1 MNYFNNT
8 QKNTFT
14 AEIIAKN
21 LEILT
26 KHHENV
32 VFIFVGTDANTGDSL
47 GPLTGTLLNHKSNKI
62 CTYGSLDATITAKEV
77 PFVAKFV
84 KKAHPT
90 SFIVVIDAALGKKQ
104 DVGQIKVLKEGIQP
118 GLGVNKKLPVIGDA
132 GIIAVIGEKS
142 PHSDAILGTT
152 RLSCVFDMANVIRDG
167 ISRFITLKDAN
178 NRRYLTPTI
187 KNLPQFNQ
195 KD

>member
-1 MNYFNNT
+1 MNQLDNT

-26 KHHENV
+26 KHHQTV

-47 GPLTGTLLNHKSNKI
+47 GPLTGTLLSHKSNQI
-62 CTYGSLDATITAKEV
+62 YTYGSLNATITAKEV
-77 PFVAKFV
+77 PFVAKFI
-84 KKAHPT
+84 KKVHPT

-118 GLGVNKKLPVIGDA
+118 GLGVNKKLPIIGDA

-142 PHSDAILGTT
+142 PISDAILGTT
-152 RLSCVFDMANVIRDG
+152 RLSYVFQMANVISDG
-167 ISRFITLKDAN
+167 IRRFIRLKEQN
-178 NRRYLTPTI
+178 NYRYLTQTS
-187 KNLPQFNQ
+187 KNLSQM
-195 KD
+195 